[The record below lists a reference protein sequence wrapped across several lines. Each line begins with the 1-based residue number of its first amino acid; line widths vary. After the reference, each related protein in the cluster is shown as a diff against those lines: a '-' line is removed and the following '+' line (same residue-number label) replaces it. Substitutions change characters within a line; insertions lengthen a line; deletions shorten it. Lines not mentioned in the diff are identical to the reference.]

1 MKYTIPKGEHYSQPR
16 RFGLHFG
23 RTKQTW
29 LVRFDESCLYESDF
43 DYYQWNKGAGWIYG
57 LFSDENSI
65 RWCWRPKPEN
75 QKVIEVGVYVHRLG
89 IVLEPKISQRIELP
103 ADLNEDFKFV
113 LTYNTSEQRVFLE
126 VMGNQI
132 SQVVDERFNANSCPG
147 WLNFPYF
154 GGKRKAPHDITISV
168 TSL

>member
-1 MKYTIPKGEHYSQPR
+1 MKYTIPKGEHYGRPR

-29 LVRFDESCLYESDF
+29 LVRFDESCLYESNH
-43 DYYQWNKGAGWIYG
+43 DYYQWNKGTGWIYG
-57 LFSDENSI
+57 LFSDANSI

-75 QKVIEVGVYVHRLG
+75 QNRIEVGIYLHNEGNIR
-89 IVLEPKISQRIELP
+89 EPRFEQRIELP
-103 ADLNEDFKFV
+103 ADLSEELKFV
-113 LTYNTSEQRVFLE
+113 LTYNTTEKQVFLE
-126 VMGNQI
+126 VMGKQI
-132 SQVVDERFNANSCPG
+132 SQVINEPFAAKPCPG

-154 GGKRKAPHDITISV
+154 GGTRRAPHDITISA